1 MPKKAAGIIS
11 KAIKSAAANAEDKS
25 GGDASV
31 EDLRIHTIAVDGGTI
46 AKRWMPRSMGRAN
59 RINHRTSHLTVVVTD
74 EDVEHHGSEDTSDRL
89 PPRHH
94 QDVVVALVRGEELRQ
109 VAARGPQAQG
119 LHQEEAATTRA
130 SRYIEIERAANKA
143 KINIHTARPGI
154 VIGKRGAGVE
164 TLKKEVQA
172 LTENEVFLNI
182 IEVRKAET
190 NAQLVAENIATQLER
205 RIAFRRAMKKAT
217 QTAMKFGAKG
227 IKVASSGRLG
237 GAEMCR
243 REWYKEGRVPLHTLR
258 ADIEYGFTEA
268 HTTYGSIGVKAWVFH
283 GEVLPTRARTSAQ
296 GRPLS
301 APPLDVRRIAMSM
314 LSPKR
319 TKFRKSHKGH
329 LAGKAKGG
337 NEVSFGDFGLQV
349 TSTGLDHR
357 SPDRGGSR
365 RDLSLG
371 QEVRQDLRPRLP
383 RPPVHEEAGRDPHGY
398 R

>member
-1 MPKKAAGIIS
+1 MGQKTHPIGFRLGIIKTWS
-11 KAIKSAAANAEDKS
+11 SRWYEEKNYAKWLH
-25 GGDASV
+25 
-31 EDLRIHTIAVDGGTI
+31 EDLKLKGFI
-46 AKRWMPRSMGRAN
+46 KKK
-59 RINHRTSHLTVVVTD
+59 L
-74 EDVEHHGSEDTSDRL
+74 HHAGVS
-89 PPRHH
+89 
-94 QDVVVALVRGEELRQ
+94 
-109 VAARGPQAQG
+109 
-119 LHQEEAATTRA
+119 
-130 SRYIEIERAANKA
+130 YIEIERAANKA

-283 GEVLPTRARTSAQ
+283 GEVLPTARKTDARRASA
-296 GRPLS
+296 
-301 APPLDVRRIAMSM
+301 
-314 LSPKR
+314 
-319 TKFRKSHKGH
+319 
-329 LAGKAKGG
+329 
-337 NEVSFGDFGLQV
+337 
-349 TSTGLDHR
+349 
-357 SPDRGGSR
+357 
-365 RDLSLG
+365 
-371 QEVRQDLRPRLP
+371 LR
-383 RPPVHEEAGRDPHGY
+383 
-398 R
+398 